1 MYEQHNY
8 KKKNYSNSNCCYLF
22 GSNIGSRRNS
32 CDNYRARPAYAITFG
47 STKNLSNNDG
57 DSTNPQVQV
66 SSSNV
71 YTVWEDKTKGDGDT
85 FFQMYHTFPFTH
97 DIYIVKQN
105 DTLYRIIVYG
115 FNIAE
120 NS

>member
-1 MYEQHNY
+1 MLLSFWQD
-8 KKKNYSNSNCCYLF
+8 
-22 GSNIGSRRNS
+22 NIGSRRTVAITTS
-32 CDNYRARPAYAITFG
+32 ARQYAITFG
-47 STKNLSNNDG
+47 SAKNLSNNDG